1 MCTRAMAKRRKPITD
16 DIGLVKCIKDKD
28 KKIRV
33 QDKNI
38 NDELFNEEQGNVIG
52 DAIITTLDENREVMQ
67 RIQKS

>member
-1 MCTRAMAKRRKPITD
+1 MAMREQAKTNN
-16 DIGLVKCIKDKD
+16 IGVVKCIKDKD
-28 KKIRV
+28 KNILV
-33 QDKNI
+33 QDENI

>member
-1 MCTRAMAKRRKPITD
+1 MAMREQAKTNN
-16 DIGLVKCIKDKD
+16 IGVVKCIKDKD
-28 KKIRV
+28 KNILV